1 MKVDLSVNLAGLK
14 LPNPLLPGSGP
25 PGDSLRKLTRLEQA
39 GIGGL
44 VTKTASVELPE
55 VPRPAM
61 AFDGDLFFNVEKWS
75 SKPYTEWVEQILPAL
90 EHRKVPL
97 IASLGYTAEDL
108 ETLIPLFDPL
118 VDGFELSTHYITSSA
133 SLLLD
138 SVRRARRLTRR
149 PIFVKLSWHAGDLVA
164 GAITA
169 EKAGASGITAIN
181 SVGPVMAID
190 INKRASRLGTSE
202 PTMWLSG
209 PAVKPMAL
217 RAVYEISRAVD
228 IPVIGCGGVVSGEDV
243 IEFMLA
249 GATAVQSCTGLIR
262 NGTKM
267 IAEVIRTITRWA
279 PEHDVTAIRYIIG
292 TVTPHFRK
300 VTARGNDG

>member
-1 MKVDLSVNLAGLK
+1 MTVDLSVSLAGLE
-14 LPNPLLPGSGP
+14 LSNPLLPGSGP
-25 PGDSLRKLTRLEQA
+25 PGDSLRKLSKLEAA

-75 SKPYTEWVEQILPAL
+75 SKPYSEWLEKILPRL
-90 EHRKVPL
+90 EKRKIPL

-118 VDGFELSTHYITSSA
+118 VDGFELSTHYIASSA

-138 SVRRARRLTRR
+138 SVRRARSRTSK

-190 INKRASRLGTSE
+190 IKKRASRLGTSE
-202 PTMWLSG
+202 PQMWLSG

-228 IPVIGCGGVVSGEDV
+228 IPVIGCGGVTSGEDV

-262 NGTKM
+262 KG
-267 IAEVIRTITRWA
+267 AELIPQAVQTISGWCEAQGVTRLS
-279 PEHDVTAIRYIIG
+279 EIVG

-300 VTARGNDG
+300 VEGRNG